1 MLKQT
6 EGQWV
11 LGGTSTKQQL
21 SFIMEKEQK
30 VKKSSQLAA
39 EEKVQ
44 SQLLTIG
51 WTLLVESMQFIT

>member
-1 MLKQT
+1 
-6 EGQWV
+6 
-11 LGGTSTKQQL
+11 
-21 SFIMEKEQK
+21 MEKEQK